1 MIFCWLHKLEI
12 FISYHSILADG
23 PTITAIS
30 DETHTEG
37 TDVTIA
43 CTVDSVP
50 ISTIWWIKPDGSRV
64 DNNPLVLNNINR
76 NEAGD
81 YRCHASNTMTLSDT
95 GSVVRTAQESFNIDV
110 RCKFNFYSITLNYI
124 YLRINNLI

>member
-1 MIFCWLHKLEI
+1 MQI
-12 FISYHSILADG
+12 YILRYFTDG
-23 PTITAIS
+23 PKIAAIN
-30 DETHTEG
+30 DKTPTED
-37 TDVTIA
+37 TDVTIT

-50 ISTIWWIKPDGSRV
+50 TPTIIWWIKPDGSRD

-81 YRCHASNTMTLSDT
+81 YRCHASNTLTLSDT

-110 RCKFNFYSITLNYI
+110 MCKFNLYRYTLKYI
-124 YLRINNLI
+124 DLRIVNWI